1 MLTVK
6 LAGYNA
12 DADIIAKTKKEGWD
26 GLNNIS
32 PETISAAYAR
42 ISRDPR
48 PVTELRADSLIE
60 VDRAIIQWL
69 NTRTLILTY
78 SGFQGLPWNHLR
90 SPGSALIP
98 KNPSVI

>member
-1 MLTVK
+1 LLIYITDKLKEALMLTVK

-48 PVTELRADSLIE
+48 PV
-60 VDRAIIQWL
+60 
-69 NTRTLILTY
+69 RTARR
-78 SGFQGLPWNHLR
+78 FPH
-90 SPGSALIP
+90 
-98 KNPSVI
+98 